1 MERIKLIVMFCS
13 AILSLFFT
21 VSATEAETVK
31 SDTIWLHDVPEL
43 KTVPLYG
50 DVARDPV
57 GKPIIDDKSETVTYG
72 GAGFGNAYGAN
83 SIVKRDAKK
92 GLYVVV
98 DKNAETLYV
107 RVYKAVATE
116 EEGYSYT
123 DSDTLR
129 VDILRKPDP
138 ALNGGDSGVDSANVT
153 NPTVK
158 NTDVEPSVE
167 QFIKANAS
175 EVGLIGLLLCILLL
189 VVVIV
194 KLSRLSNKKATKDNQ
209 EKNKEVGKSERTAT
223 KTSFPHDYATSKGVE
238 TATLEIK
245 KLKYQ
250 IDSLGKDILG
260 KLQNLNTPT
269 KDSGE
274 QQISSTTQPIV
285 TDTKKPSD
293 STSTT
298 TPKAERK
305 VVGYAQ
311 LHIDRNSPLRVEMS
325 SEMAV
330 IKVYRMGDDYMFNL
344 VPNGMIREQLAGE
357 QYVNFQRM
365 RDCGYFDFND
375 DDMRGAKSVDCTDY
389 GYLRK
394 VGNNEFV
401 ASKPLKIKPIK

>member
-1 MERIKLIVMFCS
+1 MRKMRLKILFCS
-13 AILSLFFT
+13 AILSLLFT

-31 SDTIWLHDVPEL
+31 SDTIWLHNVPEL

-50 DVARDPV
+50 DVARDPA
-57 GKPIIDDKSETVTYG
+57 GKPIIDDKSGIVTYG
-72 GAGFGNAYGAN
+72 GADFGEAYGDK
-83 SIVKRDAKK
+83 SIVKRDPKK

-98 DKNAETLYV
+98 DKNAETLPV
-107 RVYKAVATE
+107 RVYKAVATKE
-116 EEGYSYT
+116 DGYIYT

-158 NTDVEPSVE
+158 NTDVEPSAE

-194 KLSRLSNKKATKDNQ
+194 KLSRLSNRKAAKYNQ
-209 EKNKEVGKSERTAT
+209 EKDKEVGKSERTAT

-238 TATLEIK
+238 TATCEIK
-245 KLKYQ
+245 KLKDK
-250 IDSLGKDILG
+250 IDSLKKEILA
-260 KLQNLNTPT
+260 KLQNLNTT
-269 KDSGE
+269 TNDNGE
-274 QQISSTTQPIV
+274 QQISSNTQPIV
-285 TDTKKPSD
+285 TQDDPTP
-293 STSTT
+293 
-298 TPKAERK
+298 TPKPEKK

-311 LHIDRNSPLRVEMS
+311 LHIDRNSPIRVEMS

-394 VGNNEFV
+394 VGNNEFI